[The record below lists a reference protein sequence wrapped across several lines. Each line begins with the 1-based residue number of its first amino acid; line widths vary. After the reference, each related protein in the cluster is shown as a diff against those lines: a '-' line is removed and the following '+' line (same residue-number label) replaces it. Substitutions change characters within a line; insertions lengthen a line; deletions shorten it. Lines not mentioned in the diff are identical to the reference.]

1 MQLEVPEEKYIL
13 CYFLGDN
20 PEYRKTAERLQKSL
34 NIKVKVIPTNPF
46 GYDLGFETQKA
57 VGPKDWLS
65 LLYGAEFVLTDSFH
79 ATAFSIIFNKNFYVL
94 KRFSDT
100 SSKSQNSRIYHLLNM
115 AGLGERIWQDNI
127 DVSRIEND
135 TWKTVDEKMK
145 VEREKSL
152 SWLKNALEDK

>member
-1 MQLEVPEEKYIL
+1 
-13 CYFLGDN
+13 
-20 PEYRKTAERLQKSL
+20 
-34 NIKVKVIPTNPF
+34 
-46 GYDLGFETQKA
+46 
-57 VGPKDWLS
+57 
-65 LLYGAEFVLTDSFH
+65 
-79 ATAFSIIFNKNFYVL
+79 
-94 KRFSDT
+94 
-100 SSKSQNSRIYHLLNM
+100 M